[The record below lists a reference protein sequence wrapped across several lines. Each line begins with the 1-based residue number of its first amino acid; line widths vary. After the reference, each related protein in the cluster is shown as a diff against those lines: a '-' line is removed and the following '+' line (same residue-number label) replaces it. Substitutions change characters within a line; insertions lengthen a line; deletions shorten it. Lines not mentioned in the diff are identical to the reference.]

1 MQKYWRMDR
10 VTNLPNYEELVVV
23 IQVTLD
29 QSGKMVGKPK
39 VVQPSGVPD
48 ARWRVAIQ
56 VAEIAAARAA
66 TEGFQLPRESYGR
79 WKTIEF
85 KFNPGQG
92 VQM

>member
-1 MQKYWRMDR
+1 
-10 VTNLPNYEELVVV
+10 T
-23 IQVTLD
+23 
-29 QSGKMVGKPK
+29 
-39 VVQPSGVPD
+39 
-48 ARWRVAIQ
+48 
-56 VAEIAAARAA
+56 RAA